1 MKKRSKSLKKVLRF
15 LFYIFRV
22 LLYFSFEVLMI
33 PFAIFFCFYIL
44 FLKEEKSKKS
54 IDKFFDF
61 ICNIEE
67 KLEEKLK
74 P

>member
-1 MKKRSKSLKKVLRF
+1 
-15 LFYIFRV
+15 
-22 LLYFSFEVLMI
+22 MI

-61 ICNIEE
+61 VCNIEE
-67 KLEEKLK
+67 KLEKKLK

>member
-1 MKKRSKSLKKVLRF
+1 MKKRNKSLKKVLRF
-15 LFYIFRV
+15 LLYIFRV
-22 LLYFSFEVLMI
+22 LLYLSFEFLMI
-33 PFAIFFCFYIL
+33 PFAIFFSFYIL
-44 FLKEEKSKKS
+44 FLKEDKSKKS

-61 ICNIEE
+61 VCNIEE